1 MVTLVRPS
9 SMFLKCLKVMAKPA
23 TIAGRYNRSSQFNL
37 GRGTVTAISGLIWKP
52 GIHDTHCIEYSWF
65 PGFQIHNLGMKGRI
79 AATIKIFTSAISK
92 KNSHPS
98 RMSWSQRN
106 RGSVQR
112 THMKTKIMTATFAKK
127 TAMLMRPKIHPCEP
141 SGIPGKCQPPKKN
154 GRMTAAPV
162 IIGAY
167 SPKKYKANFIEL
179 YSIL

>member
-9 SMFLKCLKVMAKPA
+9 SMFLKCLKVMARPA
-23 TIAGRYNRSSQFNL
+23 TIAGRYNRSRQFNL

-52 GIHDTHCIEYSWF
+52 GIHDTHGIEYSWL
-65 PGFQIHNLGMKGRI
+65 PGFQIHNLGMKGRM
-79 AATIKIFTSAISK
+79 AATTKIFTSAISK

-98 RMSWSQRN
+98 RMSWSQRK

-127 TAMLMRPKIHPCEP
+127 TARVMSPKSHPWEP
-141 SGIPGKCQPPKKN
+141 REIPGKRQPPKKN
-154 GRMTAAPV
+154 VQMTPDPV
-162 IIGAY
+162 ILAAF
-167 SPKKYKANFIEL
+167 SPKKYKGNFIEL